1 MGGLVSDFDTNNTT
15 TPYEVSILGIP
26 ESGARSRT
34 ETQVRLIV
42 RVLPRAH
49 YPSIKWLVLPSHQLS
64 SSRRSRATE
73 EEEEHLHDHQERGRE
88 ENVLYVRARCL
99 YSDRDQPI
107 YACYSCILRER
118 KRGLRKRAKLDTP
131 GDDCEPQTHIDTA
144 ERETEQDRERILIFA
159 SQGDR
164 LQLMKGDVMVPIR
177 LTCYCRHHEEKVG
190 FRVRMELLD
199 RNHQIMGVAD
209 SPPILITD
217 DHKRVAR
224 HAKSTESGLFD
235 APSLA
240 PATPPCFP
248 STALKLSKEPHVL
261 KVVPAEGPMHG
272 GIEITVL
279 GEGLTPE
286 SVILFGA
293 LPSTLINFISSS
305 TVVVRLP
312 PSHVAGIVPVLVSG
326 TGSSRLA
333 NPDELVIFN
342 YKNDLDRAMM
352 ELALQLIGMK
362 MTGRVDDA
370 RDIALRIISEFSPCP
385 SVPGGEVGDTTCGDP
400 RQVDSSNSRLEQ
412 VLITCLAAAEATGG
426 LRVSGDDVARF
437 RTVGGQ
443 TLLHL
448 AALARFDHLFEY
460 LGGFDDGILLAT
472 TDKND
477 FTPSDL
483 YYLVGRQELLETL
496 GLDDSDDDD
505 EPSAY
510 PGDICE
516 RYRLILRRVCQRQA
530 ARSAA
535 TCSLSIWSALGEV
548 AARIRRRPARIR
560 NHINRLR
567 NVLWRKWTSEA
578 SIKEYYLKSFGS
590 HKEMAIQA
598 GNFIYQ
604 SYQENKPVKGR
615 TRDLLVWYFW
625 VPILLAVLIVWYFDY
640 GTNLVSLCSTSEDFS
655 MPMTTTVI
663 A

>member
-1 MGGLVSDFDTNNTT
+1 MVSDFDASSTA
-15 TPYEVSILGIP
+15 TPYEVNILGIP

-49 YPSIKWLVLPSHQLS
+49 YPPIKWLVLPSHQLS

-73 EEEEHLHDHQERGRE
+73 EEEEHLHDHQEGGRE
-88 ENVLYVRARCL
+88 DNVLYVRARCL

-118 KRGLRKRAKLDTP
+118 KRGLRKRAKLDAQ
-131 GDDCEPQTHIDTA
+131 GDDYEPQVHIDTA

-159 SQGDR
+159 SQSDR

-224 HAKSTESGLFD
+224 HSKSIEPGLFD

-240 PATPPCFP
+240 PATPPRFP
-248 STALKLSKEPHVL
+248 SATLVLSKEPHVL

-293 LPSTLINFISSS
+293 LPSTLVNFISSS

-312 PSHVAGIVPVLVSG
+312 PSHVAGIVPVLVGG
-326 TGSSRLA
+326 TGSSRLV
-333 NPDELVIFN
+333 NPDDLVIFN

-385 SVPGGEVGDTTCGDP
+385 SASGGGVGGTACGDS
-400 RQVDSSNSRLEQ
+400 RQVDGINSRLEQ

-426 LRVSGDDVARF
+426 LRVSGDDVSRF

-472 TDKND
+472 TDKNG

-483 YYLVGRQELLETL
+483 YYLVGRQEFLETL
-496 GLDDSDDDD
+496 GLDDSDDD
-505 EPSAY
+505 EPSAH
-510 PGDICE
+510 PGDIGE
-516 RYRLILRRVCQRQA
+516 RYRLILRRVSQRQA
-530 ARSAA
+530 ARTAA
-535 TCSLSIWSALGEV
+535 TCSLSIWSAVGEV
-548 AARIRRRPARIR
+548 VARIRRRPARIR

-567 NVLWRKWTSEA
+567 NVLWRKLTSED

-590 HKEMAIQA
+590 HKEMAFQA
-598 GNFIYQ
+598 GSFIYQ

-625 VPILLAVLIVWYFDY
+625 VPILFAVLVVWYFDY
-640 GTNLVSLCSTSEDFS
+640 GTNLASLCSTSEDVS
-655 MPMTTTVI
+655 TPLAATVI